1 MNLALQLAFVS
12 STALLWD
19 QAVTRLLHER
29 FSEDERLSYILVHAP
44 DGEVVD
50 ARWPQSETPV
60 SVGSLVKPFTAVAYG
75 EAHQFRYP
83 RFTCRGTASACWLP
97 DGHGNLGIREAIAQS
112 CNAYFDALSAE
123 LRPADLAAV
132 AKRFSIA
139 PPPEDAPAIAYTG
152 RAGLW
157 QIAPLDIA
165 RAYARLAFDPD
176 AVVSRAGMAESAR
189 AGTARALRDGLA
201 KTGTAPCSHHP
212 AAPGD
217 GYAVALDRVAAPTY
231 VLLVRVHGVPGAEAA
246 ATAARIMRIVREGR

>member
-44 DGEVVD
+44 ESDVVD
-50 ARWPQSETPV
+50 ARWPQAQTPV

-75 EAHQFRYP
+75 EAHHFRYP
-83 RFTCRGTASACWLP
+83 RHTCRGTASACWLP
-97 DGHGNLGIREAIAQS
+97 NGHGNIGIEEAIAQS

-139 PPPEDAPAIAYTG
+139 PPPEEAPATAYTG

-176 AVVSRAGMAESAR
+176 AAVARAGMAESAHS
-189 AGTARALRDGLA
+189 GTGRALREGLA
-201 KTGTAPCSHHP
+201 KTGTAPCTHHP
-212 AAPGD
+212 QASGD
-217 GYAVALDRVAAPTY
+217 GYAVALDRADSPAY
-231 VLLVRVHGVPGAEAA
+231 VLLVRLHGVTGAEAA
-246 ATAARIMRIVREGR
+246 AAAARIMRIVREGR